1 MCNCAVNWCDKLC
14 FFAFMFN
21 NSGQLASREDVV
33 VCLQSFCSNGDVNRF
48 KRLAVLR
55 TLEQVGTSLL
65 MYIVH
70 FSTLQQ
76 TEKVSTFSVWHLQ
89 RSF

>member
-1 MCNCAVNWCDKLC
+1 MS
-14 FFAFMFN
+14 N
-21 NSGQLASREDVV
+21 NSGQLASREDVIM
-33 VCLQSFCSNGDVNRF
+33 CLQSFCSTSDVDRF

-70 FSTLQQ
+70 FSTLELKQLLP
-76 TEKVSTFSVWHLQ
+76 FSV
-89 RSF
+89 